1 MSRQLE
7 TAFEVCLQALA
18 TGASL
23 EACLSL
29 YPDLADE
36 LRPGLQAAAALS
48 RRSPA
53 QPIPAAQARSRNRVL
68 AQAAR
73 ARAQSRWQVLRQPL
87 PRLGFA
93 LAAVV
98 LALIAGWGGL
108 TTAAAQSLP
117 GETLYRVKRADET
130 LRLQLVRDA
139 QARQTL
145 HLAFNNRREAEARE
159 LTRLGRKG
167 PVSFEGIVEGQTAG
181 QWIISSLPVTL
192 SADTL
197 VEGEVGP
204 GDSVIVI
211 GTTRPQGDILASEIL
226 LHTYQL
232 VGPVEQQSP
241 SDWVV
246 AGQPLR
252 IVPASQIQQDIH
264 PGDVALVLVEVQPN
278 GDHVALVILNMRS
291 ARQSPDDVAPDER
304 GNLATPA
311 SPGSPEADAEEVE
324 FTGTVE
330 DHQGP
335 IWIIAGRTLLQTSE
349 SDIRGEIAPGDRVRV
364 RALDSG
370 TGGLILLRIEKTD
383 DGEGGSESESGEQP
397 TPEDPEQTPSP
408 EPSNGDDGDSSD
420 HDAEAQEIAFSG
432 TITSIAPGEWEIA
445 GRTLRIT
452 EETDID
458 DGLEIGDEAEVRALR
473 YPDGHLVAQRIEG
486 AD

>member
-1 MSRQLE
+1 
-7 TAFEVCLQALA
+7 
-18 TGASL
+18 
-23 EACLSL
+23 
-29 YPDLADE
+29 
-36 LRPGLQAAAALS
+36 
-48 RRSPA
+48 
-53 QPIPAAQARSRNRVL
+53 
-68 AQAAR
+68 
-73 ARAQSRWQVLRQPL
+73 
-87 PRLGFA
+87 
-93 LAAVV
+93 
-98 LALIAGWGGL
+98 
-108 TTAAAQSLP
+108 
-117 GETLYRVKRADET
+117 
-130 LRLQLVRDA
+130 
-139 QARQTL
+139 
-145 HLAFNNRREAEARE
+145 
-159 LTRLGRKG
+159 
-167 PVSFEGIVEGQTAG
+167 VEGQTAG

-278 GDHVALVILNMRS
+278 GNHVALVILNMRS